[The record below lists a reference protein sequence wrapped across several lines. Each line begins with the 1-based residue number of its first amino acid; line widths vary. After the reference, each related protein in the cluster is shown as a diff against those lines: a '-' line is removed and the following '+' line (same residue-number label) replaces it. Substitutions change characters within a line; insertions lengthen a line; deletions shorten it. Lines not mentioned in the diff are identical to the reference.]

1 MKEGVLT
8 RHRVSLPAQPASCRA
23 VREIVSRLAQVLP
36 APVLSDVTIAA
47 DELVAQ
53 AILVAPRIDP
63 DPITF
68 ELATT
73 RRDIT
78 LAVED
83 SSEPDMST
91 AGTDGESETVGL
103 AVVHRVADRWGI
115 EKRGPMTRTWAVFEV
130 PSPNNVDLAS

>member
-23 VREIVSRLAQVLP
+23 VREIVSRLAEVLP
-36 APVLSDVTIAA
+36 APVLSDLTIAA

-53 AILVAPRIDP
+53 AILVAPRVDP
-63 DPITF
+63 DHITF

-73 RRDIT
+73 RRDVT
-78 LAVED
+78 VAVED

-91 AGTDGESETVGL
+91 TGTDGESESVGL
-103 AVVHRVADRWGI
+103 AVVHRIADRWGI
-115 EKRGPMTRTWAVFEV
+115 EKRGPMTRTWAVFQIS
-130 PSPNNVDLAS
+130 SPNDVELAS